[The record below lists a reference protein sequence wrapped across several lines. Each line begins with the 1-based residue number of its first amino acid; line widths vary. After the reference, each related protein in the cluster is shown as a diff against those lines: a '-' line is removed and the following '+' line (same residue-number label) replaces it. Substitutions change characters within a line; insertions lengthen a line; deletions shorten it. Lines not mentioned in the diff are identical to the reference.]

1 MQLLVMT
8 SLLVCK
14 HLHQSAQVRIEVISN
29 LSCAVPE
36 AMQQANEGRIMLC
49 TPDKPYSQQCIAM
62 PGTLLCGLCEHTS
75 FHMLSMLCSY

>member
-29 LSCAVPE
+29 LSYAVPE
-36 AMQQANEGRIMLC
+36 AMQQANE
-49 TPDKPYSQQCIAM
+49 AA
-62 PGTLLCGLCEHTS
+62 
-75 FHMLSMLCSY
+75 